1 MVYQAEMY
9 LSLLIIINPNI
20 QHCSTYSICSRGP
33 CSCNNV
39 ALPFFHPKIL
49 WPTWICGLHDYNTNK
64 ILVLFPSKYDVDNTA
79 AFIFI
84 FLIFSNFSLMSSVI
98 LSIPKNDIWVPVF
111 NILHK
116 FKVQPHLQ
124 IINKKLFVQYLT
136 LGCQMLAST
145 HSIYKWS
152 KDYIACKR
160 STRSNSEESIG
171 KIAENICNVK
181 HLFLYL

>member
-1 MVYQAEMY
+1 MVYQAERY
-9 LSLLIIINPNI
+9 LSLLIIINTNI
-20 QHCSTYSICSRGP
+20 QHCSTYSIRSRGP

-39 ALPFFHPKIL
+39 ALPFFHPKCF
-49 WPTWICGLHDYNTNK
+49 WPTWICGLHDHNTNK

-84 FLIFSNFSLMSSVI
+84 FFILSNFSLISCYSRHSQEWY
-98 LSIPKNDIWVPVF
+98 LSI

-124 IINKKLFVQYLT
+124 IINKKLFDQYLT

-145 HSIYKWS
+145 HSICKWS

>member
-9 LSLLIIINPNI
+9 LSLLIIINTNI
-20 QHCSTYSICSRGP
+20 QHFWTYSIRSRGP
-33 CSCNNV
+33 CS
-39 ALPFFHPKIL
+39 FF
-49 WPTWICGLHDYNTNK
+49 WPTWICGLHDHNTNK

-84 FLIFSNFSLMSSVI
+84 FFILSNFSLISCYSRHSQEWY
-98 LSIPKNDIWVPVF
+98 LSI

>member
-9 LSLLIIINPNI
+9 LSLLIIINTNI
-20 QHCSTYSICSRGP
+20 QHFWTYSIRSRGP

-39 ALPFFHPKIL
+39 ALPFFHPNFF
-49 WPTWICGLHDYNTNK
+49 WPTWICGLHDHNTYK
-64 ILVLFPSKYDVDNTA
+64 ILVSFPSKYDVDNTA

-84 FLIFSNFSLMSSVI
+84 FLILICNFSLISSVI
-98 LSIPKNDIWVPVF
+98 LSIPKNDIWVY

>member
-49 WPTWICGLHDYNTNK
+49 WPTCICGLHNYNTNK
-64 ILVLFPSKYDVDNTA
+64 ILVSFPSKYDVDNTA

-84 FLIFSNFSLMSSVI
+84 FLIFSKFSLMSSVI
-98 LSIPKNDIWVPVF
+98 ISIPKNDNRVF

-116 FKVQPHLQ
+116 LKVQPHLQ
-124 IINKKLFVQYLT
+124 IINKKLVVQYLT

-145 HSIYKWS
+145 HSICKWS

>member
-1 MVYQAEMY
+1 MVYQAERY
-9 LSLLIIINPNI
+9 LSLLIIINTNI
-20 QHCSTYSICSRGP
+20 QHCSTYSIRSRGP

-39 ALPFFHPKIL
+39 ALPFFHPKFF
-49 WPTWICGLHDYNTNK
+49 WPTWICGLHDHNTNK

-84 FLIFSNFSLMSSVI
+84 FFILSNFSLISCYSRHSQEWY
-98 LSIPKNDIWVPVF
+98 LSI

-116 FKVQPHLQ
+116 FKVQLHLQ
-124 IINKKLFVQYLT
+124 IINKKLFDQYLT

-145 HSIYKWS
+145 HSICKWS

>member
-84 FLIFSNFSLMSSVI
+84 FSFSLIFLSCPLLFSPFPRMISEYLIFYTSLRYNRTCK
-98 LSIPKNDIWVPVF
+98 LSIRNYLSNIWHSVVKCWPQHIAYTNEVR
-111 NILHK
+111 
-116 FKVQPHLQ
+116 
-124 IINKKLFVQYLT
+124 II
-136 LGCQMLAST
+136 
-145 HSIYKWS
+145 
-152 KDYIACKR
+152 
-160 STRSNSEESIG
+160 
-171 KIAENICNVK
+171 
-181 HLFLYL
+181 

>member
-33 CSCNNV
+33 CSCHNV

-136 LGCQMLAST
+136 LSCQMLALT

-160 STRSNSEESIG
+160 STRSNGEESIG

>member
-98 LSIPKNDIWVPVF
+98 LSIPKNDIWVLIF
-111 NILHK
+111 YTSLRYNRTCKLSIRNYLSNIWHSVVK
-116 FKVQPHLQ
+116 CWPQHIAYTNEVR
-124 IINKKLFVQYLT
+124 II
-136 LGCQMLAST
+136 
-145 HSIYKWS
+145 
-152 KDYIACKR
+152 
-160 STRSNSEESIG
+160 
-171 KIAENICNVK
+171 
-181 HLFLYL
+181 